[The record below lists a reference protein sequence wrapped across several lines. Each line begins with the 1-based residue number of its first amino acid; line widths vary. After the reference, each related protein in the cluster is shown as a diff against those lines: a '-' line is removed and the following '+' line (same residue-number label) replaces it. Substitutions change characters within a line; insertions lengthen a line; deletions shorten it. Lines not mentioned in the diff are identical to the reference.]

1 MHRNSGATV
10 RGVKWLAIATLVAA
24 CGSAQQTTGAGSGS
38 AVMYAKKV
46 LVEWALHPNESDPSK
61 TDVFLQTNDDEG
73 KQVSYPVGTYDGQ
86 CRQFH
91 PAPEMNAVSGV
102 ACSVGPNIVE
112 LHAIIH
118 DEDVIVTRLHS
129 DPSHPPDPMSRE
141 EVTRVKIPRGT
152 GIHH

>member
-1 MHRNSGATV
+1 
-10 RGVKWLAIATLVAA
+10 VKWLAIAFVLAA
-24 CGSAQQTTGAGSGS
+24 CSGAQQSTPSSEGS

-46 LVEWALHPNESDPSK
+46 VVEWGLSPNNDDKTK

-73 KQVSYPVGTYDGQ
+73 KQVSYPVGTYDGE
-86 CRQFH
+86 CRKFH
-91 PAPEMNAVSGV
+91 PAPDMDAVSGV

-112 LHAIIH
+112 IHAVIR
-118 DEDVIVTRLHS
+118 DEDIIVMRLHS
-129 DPSHPPDPMSRE
+129 DPAHPPDPMSRE

>member
-1 MHRNSGATV
+1 
-10 RGVKWLAIATLVAA
+10 VKWLAIACVLAA
-24 CGSAQQTTGAGSGS
+24 CGARQTAGSGDGSGS

-46 LVEWALHPNESDPSK
+46 VVEWGIHADDADKTK

-73 KQVSYPVGTYDGQ
+73 RQISYPVGTYDGE

-91 PAPEMNAVSGV
+91 PAPEMGAASGV

-112 LHAIIH
+112 IHAVIH
-118 DEDVIVTRLHS
+118 DEDIVVLKLKS
-129 DPSHPPDPMSRE
+129 DPQHPPDPMARE

>member
-1 MHRNSGATV
+1 M
-10 RGVKWLAIATLVAA
+10 KWLAIPFVLAALAA
-24 CGSAQQTTGAGSGS
+24 CLGSQQQPNTSEGS

-46 LVEWALHPNESDPSK
+46 EVAWGLSPSDDK
-61 TDVFLQTNDDEG
+61 AHTDVFLQTNDDEG
-73 KQVSYPVGTYDGQ
+73 KQVSYPVGSYDGE

-91 PAPEMNAVSGV
+91 PAPEMGAVSGV

-112 LHAIIH
+112 IHAVIH
-118 DEDVIVTRLHS
+118 DEDIIVLRLKS
-129 DPSHPPDPMSRE
+129 DPSHPPDPMSRV

>member
-1 MHRNSGATV
+1 
-10 RGVKWLAIATLVAA
+10 VKWLAIAFTLAA
-24 CGSAQQTTGAGSGS
+24 CGGQQTTGSSSGSDGS

-46 LVEWALHPNESDPSK
+46 VVEWGMHPDDADTTK

-73 KQVSYPVGTYDGQ
+73 RQISYPVGSYDGE

-91 PAPEMNAVSGV
+91 PAPEMGAVSGV

-112 LHAIIH
+112 IHAVIH
-118 DEDVIVTRLHS
+118 DEDIIVTRLKS
-129 DPSHPPDPMSRE
+129 DPQHPPDPMARE

>member
-1 MHRNSGATV
+1 M
-10 RGVKWLAIATLVAA
+10 KWLAIAFMLAA
-24 CGSAQQTTGAGSGS
+24 CSGSQSSAPSNEGS
-38 AVMYAKKV
+38 AVIYPKKV
-46 LVEWALHPNESDPSK
+46 VVEWGLSPSEDKTK

-73 KQVSYPVGTYDGQ
+73 KQVSYPVGSYEGE
-86 CRQFH
+86 CRTFH

-112 LHAIIH
+112 IHAVIH
-118 DEDVIVTRLHS
+118 DEDIIVMRLHS
-129 DPSHPPDPMSRE
+129 DPAHPPDPMSRE